1 LVSEVGDSNCREMS
15 WDFRKEKIQ
24 RKQESRNYKRNGVD
38 RGRDELDSRRII
50 RRWKLMYK

>member
-1 LVSEVGDSNCREMS
+1 MVLEVGDSNCKEMS
-15 WDFRKEKIQ
+15 WDFKKEKIQ
-24 RKQESRNYKRNGVD
+24 GKQESRNYERNGAD

>member
-50 RRWKLMYK
+50 RR